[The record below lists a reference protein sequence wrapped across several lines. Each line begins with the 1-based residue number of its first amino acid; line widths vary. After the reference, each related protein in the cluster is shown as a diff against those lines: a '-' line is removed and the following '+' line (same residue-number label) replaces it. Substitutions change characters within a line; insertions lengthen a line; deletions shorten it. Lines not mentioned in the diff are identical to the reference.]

1 MSKKKGSSTT
11 IEPPLAPPP
20 TLPSTPPTTTV
31 GQPSQPPTPSVE
43 PAEVK
48 EAVQKALDLLRD
60 GEHEKAL
67 NLINESISRH
77 PRSARLHFFKGI
89 LHLSIA
95 TVYDDVTK
103 AKHLEDG
110 IRSAQIVAEIWPNS
124 DHCVILLDD
133 LHKELAVFNK
143 KSESKIESPTDYEI
157 KDLCGEDL
165 SQDSRFDD
173 DMKWLEDVK
182 SPKNLEFVA
191 KKEGSEVMAE
201 DRRTKQSKA
210 IMKKLKDNNENI
222 SKYKQ
227 YWNITLSDEQKKGFR
242 KVNVEE
248 LVNHIMSLN
257 DQLAINLLLEAI
269 DFAKQHKSWAF
280 WECYDCVMKFGDYKS
295 FIRHFWQVHW
305 LDSRSMWKL
314 DEELLIESI
323 DMIVKGVWK
332 PFDTKEAIKLI
343 ANPVK
348 SEKGF
353 DKSKSSPV
361 VQVPGTISKRD
372 DKESTKTTMEAPKW
386 AFCDDIERTEILRR
400 IHKIL
405 FLLRKTKC
413 LSPSIVGWALE
424 YAKDQFENIIPLS
437 QFKDLGLKR
446 LQVICFLGA
455 SQLTEMITFLEDVSH
470 TCGLS
475 ENVEMDNSMLDK
487 LSVDDHV
494 FDIKE
499 RVLFSRDFTC
509 LHVDERELHGKLNA
523 TNCFDEVLAGDG
535 SAVSL
540 SAVDVVS
547 VCDDIV
553 SWLFMESNCGEGL
566 DSWKSLIES
575 RRSQAVKSQN
585 VFLEKLSV
593 IPQTS
598 AKNDEIQSKLRAIQ
612 KLENMLLEEIE
623 KEKSPEHESQ
633 HYMDLLKKR
642 QTELQ
647 VIEDTS
653 KRSEL
658 DAISE
663 ILEKAQVQSADQSGF
678 EGCSAQDE
686 LRMQEGAKHRDNCIK
701 IALKQLKMKLLKQLS
716 CHDVIILRRSIAFRK
731 YVKELTNE
739 TVCDYRS
746 IVVPMLK
753 SFLQSHLKDLY
764 EDAERKSKAAEEAL
778 LAAMAIEADKDSAD
792 VKQNQDKKKKKK
804 MNKKKNKMNKNP
816 ETSEESEATD
826 ASEHIE
832 LHQKDEEQNDN
843 PDCKND
849 ELKQLTVADES
860 RRLDGYLEILRRF
873 ENEVSQCQWILK
885 TKNKNDNPDQP
896 SQRLT
901 PSIERVDP
909 EVNKAIQQAIV
920 LLKNGEHQKAMNLI
934 NEYISFHPR
943 SGQLRYAKGR
953 MHLSLATTDDDA
965 KAKHL
970 EDGIRSAQ
978 LATELLPNSTQ
989 CARLLVDLH
998 KELEVFNK
1006 ESESDRGLAT
1016 ESPTDY
1022 GMKDLFGE
1030 DLFKESIFDDMKW
1043 LADIESP
1050 KNLEFDVKKEDIE
1063 VMATERRKKQS
1074 KAIMKKLKDNN
1085 NDISM
1090 YKQFWNIT
1098 LSDEKKRGFRK
1109 VNIEEL
1115 ENHFRSIRHQLAVD
1129 LLLEAI
1135 DFAKQHKSWTFWECY
1150 DCVMKFGDYKSFSK
1164 HYWLVHW
1171 LGSRSTLK
1179 IDEELWIESI
1189 DMIGKGV
1196 WKPFDTNEAIKLIV
1210 NPMKSEKGFD
1220 ECKSSSIEEFPGNIS
1235 RSDDKESSKT
1245 TMDASKWAF
1254 CDDIERT
1261 EILMRIHRIL
1271 FLLRKTKCLSPAV
1284 VRWALEYA
1292 KDQFE
1297 SIIPLSQFKDLGL
1310 KRLQVICFLG
1320 ASQLTEILTFL
1331 EDVSH
1336 TCGIS
1341 ENIEMDNSM
1350 LNKLCFDH
1358 QVFDIKERVLFSRDF
1373 TCLLVDERVLRGK
1386 LNATN
1391 YFDAVAGDGFA
1402 VSLSAVECEADVPV
1416 CDDIVSWLY
1425 MGSSCQEGL
1434 ESWESLRES
1443 RRSQA
1448 VKSQTACLEKLSVL
1462 PQTSATN
1469 DEISSKLRAIQKLEN
1484 MFLEEIIKEKSQ
1496 EHELQLYMELL
1507 KKRQTELQEI
1517 EDTYKRS
1524 ELDTI
1529 SEILEKAQEVQ
1540 SEDESRMQEGAKQR
1554 DNCIKIAL
1562 NQLKMQLLK
1571 RVSCHDVIN
1580 TRKVLAFRQ
1589 YVQEITNKTVCDYRS
1604 IVVPMLKL
1612 FLQSHLKDL
1621 YKDAKENSKAAE
1633 EELLVDMAL
1642 EADKDSADV
1651 TPNQDK
1657 KKKKKKNKKK
1667 KNKNPETSKE
1677 SEATDACEHI
1687 ELHQK
1692 DEEQNDNPD
1701 CKNDDS
1707 LDEPKQSA
1715 VADEARRLDG
1725 YLEILRQFEHEVSQ
1739 CRRILKTKKM

>member
-1 MSKKKGSSTT
+1 MSKKKGSSST
-11 IEPPLAPPP
+11 IEPPLTTPRTP
-20 TLPSTPPTTTV
+20 PSTR
-31 GQPSQPPTPSVE
+31 PSQPPTPSVE

-77 PRSARLHFFKGI
+77 PLSARLHFVKGT

-95 TVYDDVTK
+95 TVYDNDKK

-110 IRSAQIVAEIWPNS
+110 IRSAQIVAEIRPNS
-124 DHCVILLDD
+124 DHCVTLLDD

-143 KSESKIESPTDYEI
+143 KSESKIESPTDYEM
-157 KDLCGEDL
+157 KDLFGEDL

-191 KKEGSEVMAE
+191 KKEDSEVMAE
-201 DRRTKQSKA
+201 DRRMKQSKA
-210 IMKKLKDNNENI
+210 IMKKLKDNNEDI

-227 YWNITLSDEQKKGFR
+227 FWNTTLSDEQKKGFR
-242 KVNVEE
+242 KVTIEE

-257 DQLAINLLLEAI
+257 DQLEMNLLLEAI
-269 DFAKQHKSWAF
+269 DFAKQHKS
-280 WECYDCVMKFGDYKS
+280 
-295 FIRHFWQVHW
+295 
-305 LDSRSMWKL
+305 
-314 DEELLIESI
+314 
-323 DMIVKGVWK
+323 VWK

-343 ANPVK
+343 ANPAK

-361 VQVPGTISKRD
+361 VEVPGKISKRD
-372 DKESTKTTMEAPKW
+372 DKESSKTTIKW

-405 FLLRKTKC
+405 FLLCKTKC

-424 YAKDQFENIIPLS
+424 YAKDQFESIIPLS

-455 SQLTEMITFLEDVSH
+455 SQLTEMITFLEDVTHS
-470 TCGLS
+470 CGLS

-487 LSVDDHV
+487 LSVDDHI

-509 LHVDERELHGKLNA
+509 LLVDERELHGKLNA
-523 TNCFDEVLAGDG
+523 TNCFDEALAGDG

-547 VCDDIV
+547 VRDDIV
-553 SWLFMESNCGEGL
+553 SWLFMDSNCGEGL
-566 DSWKSLIES
+566 NSWKSLIES
-575 RRSQAVKSQN
+575 RRSQAVKSYN

-598 AKNDEIQSKLRAIQ
+598 VKNDEIQSKLRAIQ

-623 KEKSPEHESQ
+623 KGKSPENESQ
-633 HYMDLLKKR
+633 PYMDLLKKR
-642 QTELQ
+642 QMELQ
-647 VIEDTS
+647 EIEDIS

-663 ILEKAQVQSADQSGF
+663 ILEKAREVQSGDQSGF
-678 EGCSAQDE
+678 EGCSVQDE
-686 LRMQEGAKHRDNCIK
+686 LRMQEGA
-701 IALKQLKMKLLKQLS
+701 KQLKMKLLKQLS
-716 CHDVIILRRSIAFRK
+716 FHDVIILRRSIAFRQ

-764 EDAERKSKAAEEAL
+764 EDAEKISKAAEEAL

-792 VKQNQDKKKKKK
+792 VKQNQDKKKKK

-816 ETSEESEATD
+816 ETSKESEATD

-873 ENEVSQCQWILK
+873 EHEVSQCQWILK
-885 TKNKNDNPDQP
+885 TTKKNNNPDQP
-896 SQRLT
+896 SQRPT
-901 PSIERVDP
+901 PSIERVDW
-909 EVNKAIQQAIV
+909 EVKKAIQQAIV
-920 LLKNGEHQKAMNLI
+920 LLNNGEHQKAMNLI

-953 MHLSLATTDDDA
+953 THLSLATTDDDA

-998 KELEVFNK
+998 KELAVFNK
-1006 ESESDRGLAT
+1006 ESESDCGLAI

-1050 KNLEFDVKKEDIE
+1050 KNLEFDLKKEDIE
-1063 VMATERRKKQS
+1063 VKETERRKKQS

-1098 LSDEKKRGFRK
+1098 LSYEKKRGFRK

-1115 ENHFRSIRHQLAVD
+1115 ENHFKSIEHQLAVD

-1135 DFAKQHKSWTFWECY
+1135 DFAKQRKSWTFWECY

-1164 HYWLVHW
+1164 HFWLVHW

-1220 ECKSSSIEEFPGNIS
+1220 ECKSSSVEEFPGKIS
-1235 RSDDKESSKT
+1235 KSDDKESSKT
-1245 TMDASKWAF
+1245 TMDAPKWAF

-1261 EILMRIHRIL
+1261 EILMRIHRIF

-1297 SIIPLSQFKDLGL
+1297 SIIPLSRFKDLGL

-1320 ASQLTEILTFL
+1320 ASQLTEILKFL

-1350 LNKLCFDH
+1350 LNKLSFDH
-1358 QVFDIKERVLFSRDF
+1358 HVFDIKERVLFSRDF

-1425 MGSSCQEGL
+1425 MGSNCREGL
-1434 ESWESLRES
+1434 ESWESQRKS

-1448 VKSQTACLEKLSVL
+1448 IKSQKACLEKLSVL
-1462 PQTSATN
+1462 PQTCPTN

-1484 MFLEEIIKEKSQ
+1484 MFLEEIKKEKSQ
-1496 EHELQLYMELL
+1496 EHELQLYMDLL

-1517 EDTYKRS
+1517 EDTSKRS

-1540 SEDESRMQEGAKQR
+1540 SEDELRMQEVAKQR

-1562 NQLKMQLLK
+1562 KQLKMQLLK
-1571 RVSCHDVIN
+1571 QVSCHDVIN

-1589 YVQEITNKTVCDYRS
+1589 YVQEITNKTVCDYRA
-1604 IVVPMLKL
+1604 IVVPMLKS

-1621 YKDAKENSKAAE
+1621 YKEAKKKSKAAE

-1651 TPNQDK
+1651 KPNQDK

-1677 SEATDACEHI
+1677 SEATDANEHI

-1707 LDEPKQSA
+1707 LDEPKQSTE
-1715 VADEARRLDG
+1715 ADEARRLDG
-1725 YLEILRQFEHEVSQ
+1725 YLEIPRQFEHEVSQ
-1739 CRRILKTKKM
+1739 CRRILKTKKK